1 MKHKKMFCIFFL
13 EAAVCILFGLLHI
26 RFSGIFSM
34 VAAVPFEQIGYGL
47 RILSL
52 SGPVGNAAAVI
63 LYILL
68 SLIPFFIY
76 CLLRIKGRDNRV
88 DLLLAGLSILLF
100 FVLYYMVN
108 PGLLQMSV
116 PESAKW
122 MPGAVFDSALFGYLI
137 LRALRVYISADVRR
151 LQQGLLRL
159 LWVLNMI
166 FVYAVCG
173 KCFGELLSSVQ
184 ALRSMGQGMEMGMGL
199 PGANLSLM
207 MSYFFLVLQF
217 LVNALPYLLDL
228 LVVCLAVRVIEA
240 FAENRYSDQAVM
252 TAAKLAHF
260 CAESLAV
267 TAAASVLFN
276 ILQFAFGSRLY
287 QVNVTV
293 VVPVVSV
300 IFVLAILLLA
310 RYIQED
316 QKLKQDNDLFI

>member
-1 MKHKKMFCIFFL
+1 MKHKKIYSVLFL
-13 EAAVCILFGLLHI
+13 EAAVCILFGLMHI
-26 RFSGIFSM
+26 RFSGIFSR

-68 SLIPFFIY
+68 SLIPFFVY
-76 CLLRIKGRDNRV
+76 CLLRIRGKNDGI
-88 DLLLAGLSILLF
+88 DLLLVGLSILLF

-108 PGLLQMSV
+108 PGLLQLSV
-116 PESAKW
+116 PESVKW
-122 MPGAVFDSALFGYLI
+122 MPGLVFDSALFGYLV
-137 LRALRVYISADVRR
+137 LRVLRTYISADVCR
-151 LQQGLLRL
+151 LQRGLLRL

-184 ALRSMGQGMEMGMGL
+184 TLQTMGQGMETGVRLVGE
-199 PGANLSLM
+199 NLSLT

-217 LVNALPYLLDL
+217 LVNALPYLLDI
-228 LVVCLAVRVIEA
+228 LVVCMSVHVIEE
-240 FAENRYSDQAVM
+240 FVENRYSDQAV
-252 TAAKLAHF
+252 TAAGKLAHF

-287 QVNVTV
+287 QVNVMV

-300 IFVLAILLLA
+300 IFVLAVLMLA